1 MSSFFRKWRNSSPGQ
16 SPLLS
21 HPSSPSPHLSP
32 ANLIRSKPISWII
45 YLIIIYL
52 IIQIDRQFIRTS
64 TSSGNQICSTHHL
77 LNAVKS
83 KACSTLSPTSSSNSS
98 NSSSKLNQYKS
109 KLCEDLN
116 EKEKE
121 SNLKESLLN
130 EFHEKVE
137 FNQTLSST
145 LLMNHHEEEDQDRE
159 DRKYELIEIEFDR
172 SMGIKRCEKNFPN
185 LFYELERVV
194 KFYKES
200 KKKVTLD
207 QLDEAMKVGHA
218 RVLIYENRVYIKEY
232 KGGPGKR
239 TEALLNS
246 IQEAVIT
253 SPELIPNIEFV
264 VKTVDAPTGD
274 DTKLPLWVLDRTSDQ
289 EDVWLT
295 PDYGF
300 YSWPEPKVGGMI
312 EVRDKC
318 KEVEKKVQWKDKIP
332 KAFWRGAILVKLREQ
347 MIEISKGHEW
357 NDIKPLVWQHLDGL
371 LKTPEEHCQYQYL
384 IHVEGYA
391 YSGRLKYLQMCRSV
405 IVSHEMKFIQ
415 HFHHLLDSNPNSPTQ
430 NIALAKGPGF
440 EGLPELMKSL
450 LNDPKRSELIAE
462 NSNRLFRYYLS
473 PAGISCYWRQMF
485 RAWSEVQ
492 GFVPT
497 KLNNYTAFESFNLMH
512 TVQWNP
518 Y

>member
-1 MSSFFRKWRNSSPGQ
+1 MVSFLRKWKNQSPGQ

-21 HPSSPSPHLSP
+21 HPSSPSQHLSRTTF
-32 ANLIRSKPISWII
+32 IRSKPISWLI
-45 YLIIIYL
+45 YLILIYSIIL
-52 IIQIDRQFIRTS
+52 IDRHLIRNPDSIGTDAC
-64 TSSGNQICSTHHL
+64 SSYHL

-83 KACSTLSPTSSSNSS
+83 KACSTLSSNS
-98 NSSSKLNQYKS
+98 KLSLKS
-109 KLCEDLN
+109 KICEN
-116 EKEKE
+116 SEEKEKE
-121 SNLKESLLN
+121 NHLKESLLN
-130 EFHEKVE
+130 EFYSKDS
-137 FNQTLSST
+137 NLNST
-145 LLMNHHEEEDQDRE
+145 LNLQLLHTTNDQTKFDS
-159 DRKYELIEIEFDR
+159 IEIEMDR
-172 SMGIKRCEKNFPN
+172 SMGAKRCEKNFPN
-185 LFYELERVV
+185 LFFELERVV
-194 KFYKES
+194 KFYKDS
-200 KKKVTLD
+200 NKKVTSE
-207 QLDEAMKVGHA
+207 QLDEAIKVGHA
-218 RVLIYENRVYIKEY
+218 RVLIYENRVYIKEF

-253 SPELIPNIEFV
+253 SPEILPNIEFV
-264 VKTVDAPTGD
+264 VKTADAPTGD
-274 DTKLPLWVLDRTSDQ
+274 ETKLPLWVLDRTADQ
-289 EDVWLT
+289 QDLWLT

-300 YSWPEPKVGGMI
+300 YSWPEPKVGSMI

-318 KEVEKKVQWKDKIP
+318 KQVESKLSWKDKIP
-332 KAFWRGAILVKLREQ
+332 KAFWRGAILVNLREQ
-347 MIEISKGHEW
+347 MIEIAKGHEW

-371 LKTPEEHCQYQYL
+371 LKTPEEHCNYQYL
-384 IHVEGYA
+384 VHAEGYA

-450 LNDPKRSELIAE
+450 LNDQKKSELIAE
-462 NSNRLFRYYLS
+462 NSNRLFKYYLS

-492 GFVPT
+492 GFVPIR
-497 KLNNYTAFESFNLMH
+497 LDSYTAFESFNLMH

>member
-1 MSSFFRKWRNSSPGQ
+1 MVSFFRKWKTTSPGQ

-21 HPSSPSPHLSP
+21 HPSSPSQHISTTS
-32 ANLIRSKPISWII
+32 LIRSKPISWII
-45 YLIIIYL
+45 YISIIYS
-52 IIQIDRQFIRTS
+52 IILIDRHFIRDSNLSQT
-64 TSSGNQICSTHHL
+64 NACSTYHL

-83 KACSTLSPTSSSNSS
+83 KACSTFPNRVYHSSTL
-98 NSSSKLNQYKS
+98 KKYKS
-109 KLCEDLN
+109 KFCEDLE

-121 SNLKESLLN
+121 NVWKESLLN
-130 EFHEKVE
+130 EFIQHDHSNSLDHHSVNSNSSLEFKVVDQLVEEK
-137 FNQTLSST
+137 LDS
-145 LLMNHHEEEDQDRE
+145 
-159 DRKYELIEIEFDR
+159 IEIEMDR
-172 SMGIKRCEKNFPN
+172 SMGMKRCEKNFPN

-200 KKKVTLD
+200 NKKVTSE
-207 QLDEAMKVGHA
+207 QLDEAIKVGHA

-253 SPELIPNIEFV
+253 SPERLPNIEFV
-264 VKTVDAPTGD
+264 VKTVDAPTGEE
-274 DTKLPLWVLDRTSDQ
+274 TKLPLWVLDRTIDQ

-300 YSWPEPKVGGMI
+300 YSWPEPKVGSMI

-318 KEVEKKVQWKDKIP
+318 NEIEKKLDWKDKIP

-347 MIEISKGHEW
+347 MIEIAKGHEW
-357 NDIKPLVWQHLDGL
+357 NDIKPIVWQHLDGL

-384 IHVEGYA
+384 VHAEGYA

-450 LNDPKRSELIAE
+450 INDQKKSKSIAE
-462 NSNRLFRYYLS
+462 NSNRLFKYYLS

-492 GFVPT
+492 GFVPQR
-497 KLNNYTAFESFNLMH
+497 LDNYTAFESFNLMH